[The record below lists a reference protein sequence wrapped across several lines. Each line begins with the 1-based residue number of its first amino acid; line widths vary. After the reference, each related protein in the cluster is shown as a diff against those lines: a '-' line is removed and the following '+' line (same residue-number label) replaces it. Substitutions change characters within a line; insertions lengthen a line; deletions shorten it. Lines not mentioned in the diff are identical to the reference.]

1 MQNKSCLMRGRMR
14 EAPKK
19 FSLSHRHTLKPIGKI
34 IELLTTRATW
44 VDGRSGEKAALVPL
58 ASLSYT
64 APGFAEEIHLTTFR
78 QVVVCIGKNFVH

>member
-44 VDGRSGEKAALVPL
+44 VEWKVRGESCASALVQFEL
-58 ASLSYT
+58 HGSW
-64 APGFAEEIHLTTFR
+64 IR
-78 QVVVCIGKNFVH
+78 